1 MGIFFESK
9 EEYAA
14 KIAKFKMNLKKY
26 ASDGIFSEEEDQLL
40 RKEAVKLKISS
51 AEYEVMKNETLRQ
64 RVVEMIDT
72 VIEAYG
78 DSIPD
83 IQLNMLHNAAQK
95 IGMSELEFHEII
107 LRRISKYKKDQIDAA
122 REERKEQQRKAN
134 SGLIGKAFNL
144 LFGEYLDSTMLW
156 RMPKSHK

>member
-9 EEYAA
+9 EEHAA

-26 ASDGIFSEEEDQLL
+26 ASDGVFLEEEDQLL

-122 REERKEQQRKAN
+122 RKERKEQQRKAN
-134 SGLIGKAFNL
+134 PGLIDKAFNL
-144 LFGEYLDSTMLW
+144 LFGEY
-156 RMPKSHK
+156 